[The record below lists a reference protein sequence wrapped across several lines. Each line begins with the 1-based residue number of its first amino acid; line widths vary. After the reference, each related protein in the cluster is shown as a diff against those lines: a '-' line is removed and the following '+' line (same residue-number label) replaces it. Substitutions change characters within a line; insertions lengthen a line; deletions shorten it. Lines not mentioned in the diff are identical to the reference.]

1 VKLASR
7 RAGRDGELLV
17 VSRDLATAVA
27 ATGIAPTMQAAL
39 DDWDVVAPALT
50 GLYSRLNAGTVQD
63 AFQLDQSMLDAPLP
77 RAWQWLDGSA
87 FSQHG
92 ALMAKAFG
100 RPPIETESPLMY
112 QGMSHRFLGPHDP
125 VAFPGEEDGID
136 FEGEF
141 AVITGDVRMGSGR
154 EAAGASVRLVA
165 MVNDWSLRRLTA
177 AEVKTGFGFVLA
189 KPACS
194 AAPIVITPGE
204 LGPAWRNFRVDAA
217 MEVRR
222 GDTVFGRVPATEMQ
236 YGFDELVAHAAR
248 TRDLCAGTIIG
259 SGTVS
264 SAQYAQVGSCCIS
277 ERQAIEM
284 IDHGRATTQYLRFGE
299 RIRMAAYAPGEA
311 VPLFGSMDNLV
322 TRSGPAPER

>member
-1 VKLASR
+1 MKLASS
-7 RAGRDGELLV
+7 RAGRDGALLV

-27 ATGIAPTMQAAL
+27 AADIAPTMQAAL
-39 DDWDVVAPALT
+39 DDWDAVAPALT
-50 GLYSRLNAGTVQD
+50 ALYSRLNAGTAQG
-63 AFQLDQSMLDAPLP
+63 AFPLDQATLDAPLP

-100 RPPIETESPLMY
+100 RPPIESDYPLMY
-112 QGMSHRFLGPHDP
+112 QGMSHRFIGPHDP
-125 VAFPGEEDGID
+125 VAFAREEDGID

-141 AVITGDVRMGSGR
+141 AVITGDVQMGSGR
-154 EAAGASVRLVA
+154 EIAGASIRLVA

-194 AAPIVITPGE
+194 AAPIVVTPGE
-204 LGPAWRNFRVDAA
+204 LRPAWRNFRVDAA
-217 MEVRR
+217 MEVLR

-284 IDHGRATTQYLRFGE
+284 IDHGRATTPYLRFGE

-322 TRSGPAPER
+322 TRSGPPPER

>member
-7 RAGRDGELLV
+7 RAGRDGALLV

-27 ATGIAPTMQAAL
+27 AMDIAPTMQAAL
-39 DDWDVVAPALT
+39 DDWDAVAPALS
-50 GLYSRLNAGTVQD
+50 GLYSRLNAGAAQG
-63 AFQLDQSMLDAPLP
+63 AFQLDQSTLDAPLP

-87 FSQHG
+87 FPQHA

-100 RPPIETESPLMY
+100 RPPIESENPLMY

-141 AVITGDVRMGSGR
+141 AVITGDVQMGSGR
-154 EAAGASVRLVA
+154 KAAGASIRLVA

-177 AEVKTGFGFVLA
+177 VEVKTGFGWVLA

-194 AAPIVITPGE
+194 AAPVVVTPEE
-204 LGPAWRNFRVDAA
+204 LGSAWQDCRVRAA
-217 MEVRR
+217 MEVWR
-222 GDTVFGRVPATEMQ
+222 GDAVFGRVPGAEMQ
-236 YGFDELVAHAAR
+236 YGFDELVVHAAR

-264 SAQYAQVGSCCIS
+264 SSQYAQVGSCCIS

-284 IDHGRATTQYLRFGE
+284 IAHGKASTPYLRFGE
-299 RIRMAAYAPGEA
+299 RIRMAAYASGDA
-311 VPLFGSMDNLV
+311 IPLFGSMDSLV
-322 TRSGPAPER
+322 TRAGAAPER